1 MSLFPQGKQSDRI
14 GYWLVAPY
22 LLFTAV
28 LWVYPFLWGLVI
40 ATKKWNIISPH
51 KEFVGLE
58 NFVRLVHDPLFWISI
73 KNTFY
78 FMVVFIPLAIISS
91 FMVALLLNRIKFLQA
106 FFATGY
112 LMSYVSAG
120 VAYSVVFRLLFSG
133 DGLINTWLAK
143 IGVTIPWFSDPR
155 IAMASIALIVVW
167 KYLGYYALIFLAG
180 LQAIPRS
187 MYESAE
193 IDGASQWTQLRRIT
207 IPLVNPSFT
216 IILVF
221 ATMMSF
227 NVFTEVYLITGGG
240 PLDSTQTPVMQIY
253 YHTFEALHA
262 GYGSSFAI
270 MIAALSFAFVF
281 VVKKSVEREV
291 VY

>member
-1 MSLFPQGKQSDRI
+1 MSLFQQGKQSDRI

-22 LLFTAV
+22 LFFTAV

-40 ATKKWNIISPH
+40 STKKWNIISPR

-58 NFVRLVHDPLFWISI
+58 NFVRLFQDPLFWISI

-91 FMVALLLNRIKFLQA
+91 FMVAWLLNRIKFLKA
-106 FFATGY
+106 FFAAGY

-187 MYESAE
+187 IYESAE
-193 IDGASQWTQLRRIT
+193 IDGAGQWRQLWRIT
-207 IPLVNPSFT
+207 IPLLNPAFT

-221 ATMMSF
+221 ATMLSF

>member
-1 MSLFPQGKQSDRI
+1 MSFFQHGKQSDRT

-40 ATKKWNIISPH
+40 STKKWNIISPH

-58 NFVRLVHDPLFWISI
+58 NFGRLFQDPLFWISI

-91 FMVALLLNRIKFLQA
+91 FVVAWLLNRIKFLQA

-187 MYESAE
+187 LYESAE
-193 IDGASQWTQLRRIT
+193 IDGAGKWTQLRRIT
-207 IPLVNPSFT
+207 IPLVNSSFT

-221 ATMMSF
+221 AAMLSF

-270 MIAALSFAFVF
+270 TIAALSFAFVL